1 MKLLAYPAWAIVTA
15 LISLLAG
22 AGIGLEWTA
31 SRLVPMQK
39 FFSKIIEE
47 RQP

>member
-1 MKLLAYPAWAIVTA
+1 MRLLCRVALWVVTA
-15 LISLLAG
+15 AILLLEG

-39 FFSKIIEE
+39 FFSKKIEE
-47 RQP
+47 QR